1 MSKRLRSKKQYYLF
15 HTSLFLAFAIILFAQ
30 NDTFL
35 ASFLFFSAMI
45 NLLAYRQLPWR
56 IAPITVII
64 NLFNSATGITL
75 AYNFWVVNNN
85 YLAVLWL
92 LLSIAYLI
100 ASLRQIYCIVVYRL
114 KKRLEN

>member
-15 HTSLFLAFAIILFAQ
+15 HSSLFLAFAIILFAQ
-30 NDTFL
+30 NDLFL
-35 ASFLFFSAMI
+35 GSFLFFSAMI
-45 NLLAYRQLPWR
+45 NLLAYRQLHWR

-75 AYNFWVVNNN
+75 TYNFWVVNNN

-114 KKRLEN
+114 KKKYKR